1 MGGAGGGEIV
11 MTTRFFV
18 DAVDGDRVKLSR
30 EDSHH
35 LLRVMRAEHGA
46 PFIVLAGGMQYDC
59 RLTGADEGVAV
70 GEVLACRPAP
80 GEPPVQIS
88 LYQGLAKGEKMEL
101 VIQHGTEL
109 GICEFVPVATSRA
122 IVKLEPKKASERVD
136 RWQKIAREAAE
147 QSRRGAVPR
156 VASVLTWK
164 EAMARAAS
172 SSDLVLVPW
181 EEGGAPLRQTLEAHA
196 TARRI
201 AVFIGPEG
209 GLSPE
214 EVELA
219 KSVGFLPV
227 TLGPRIL
234 RTEMAGLA
242 AAAAIQYAL
251 GDLG

>member
-1 MGGAGGGEIV
+1 
-11 MTTRFFV
+11 
-18 DAVDGDRVKLSR
+18 
-30 EDSHH
+30 
-35 LLRVMRAEHGA
+35 
-46 PFIVLAGGMQYDC
+46 
-59 RLTGADEGVAV
+59 
-70 GEVLACRPAP
+70 
-80 GEPPVQIS
+80 
-88 LYQGLAKGEKMEL
+88 
-101 VIQHGTEL
+101 
-109 GICEFVPVATSRA
+109 
-122 IVKLEPKKASERVD
+122 VD

-172 SSDLVLVPW
+172 GSDLVLVPW
-181 EEGGAPLRQTLEAHA
+181 EEGGAPLRQVLEAHA
-196 TARRI
+196 HARRI

-219 KSVGFLPV
+219 KSVGFVPV